1 MISLSLR
8 VLTGGFYNFL
18 QDLHENSG
26 LALKLLGLGLKLLSP
41 IEEFGQFGHVEG
53 SPLLDDRV
61 QDLVGRALPRQRL
74 SDLSDRRLIGSGRIK
89 LVSRSQCDPDTA
101 VFVEAGD
108 AGGDWR
114 CASDNLGYARNRLG
128 SLNKHAILHALLIRQ
143 KTILVVNPV

>member
-1 MISLSLR
+1 LISLSLR

-74 SDLSDRRLIGSGRIK
+74 SDLSDRRLVGSGRIK
-89 LVSRSQCDPDTA
+89 LVSRSQCDPDIA
-101 VFVEAGD
+101 VLVEGTGD
-108 AGGDWR
+108 ADGDWR
-114 CASDNLGYARNRLG
+114 CASDNLGYAQNQIC
-128 SLNKHAILHALLIRQ
+128 SLNSAQFFTRC
-143 KTILVVNPV
+143 